1 MDKAPISLFGSIGA
15 VAAMLLGTAFF
26 FTIIGVFGPSASIA
40 ALLLFLAL
48 AVFIFRRPQDQE
60 TRP

>member
-1 MDKAPISLFGSIGA
+1 MNKSLISASHSIGVV
-15 VAAMLLGTAFF
+15 VATLLGVAFF
-26 FTIIGVFGPSASIA
+26 FTIIGVFGLSVSIA